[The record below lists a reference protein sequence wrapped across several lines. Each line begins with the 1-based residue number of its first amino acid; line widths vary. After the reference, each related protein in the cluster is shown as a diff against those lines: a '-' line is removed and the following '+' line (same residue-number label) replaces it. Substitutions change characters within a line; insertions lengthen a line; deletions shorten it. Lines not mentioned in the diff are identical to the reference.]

1 MSQGSLCLCSPLLT
15 SFGVLPTPT
24 ALQHL
29 YVRLFNPQVVLMAD
43 GQITAGSKVVTSLLA
58 LPAPCAYTM
67 HGTPFHPQ
75 VVLMADGQIT
85 AGSKVVKP
93 NARKLRR
100 LATEPVPSLG
110 GFAGAWAEKT
120 QCVW

>member
-1 MSQGSLCLCSPLLT
+1 MLRCAR
-15 SFGVLPTPT
+15 F
-24 ALQHL
+24 HL
-29 YVRLFNPQVVLMAD
+29 
-43 GQITAGSKVVTSLLA
+43 
-58 LPAPCAYTM
+58 
-67 HGTPFHPQ
+67 HWQ

-110 GFAGAWAEKT
+110 GFAGARLRCAAQIWRLAIHWLLMADVLGNGRT
-120 QCVW
+120 LQQQPQAGNRAGA

>member
-1 MSQGSLCLCSPLLT
+1 MR
-15 SFGVLPTPT
+15 VLFFT
-24 ALQHL
+24 
-29 YVRLFNPQVVLMAD
+29 
-43 GQITAGSKVVTSLLA
+43 
-58 LPAPCAYTM
+58 
-67 HGTPFHPQ
+67 PQ

-110 GFAGAWAEKT
+110 GFAGEQDQKVQVT
-120 QCVW
+120 LHQLGRKCCRCVFVGTEGCAAFQSAALHAPHWC